1 MAKIVLG
8 HNGVAYRLH
17 EGFTHAGVFHAD
29 DIFSTALLR
38 ILNPEIEISRGFKVP
53 EDFDG
58 IAYDIGGGEF
68 DHHFD
73 GSPIRDDGTPYSS
86 FGLLWERFG
95 RSFFQTEE
103 SFSKIDELLVQS
115 IDITDCTGEKN
126 PLSTLISSYNLNWDS
141 TESDTEAFNK
151 AVSVAQQMLNE
162 FIESCRASERAH
174 ETLSEYEANSSDG
187 IIVLEKFVP
196 WGELISK
203 EEPKLL
209 VFPSQREGWNIRTL
223 PVSHT
228 DNSPRITLPKE
239 WWGNKNIAEDT
250 DGRMTFCHLSGFMG
264 TAKDKETALEIC
276 KELVEK
282 ASK

>member
-8 HNGVAYRLH
+8 HNGVAYRLNA
-17 EGFTHAGVFHAD
+17 GFTHAGVFHAD
-29 DIFSTALLR
+29 DIFATALLR

-53 EDFDG
+53 DGFDG
-58 IAYDIGGGEF
+58 IVYDIGGGEF

-73 GSPIRDDGTPYSS
+73 DSPKREDGTPYSS

-95 RSFFQTEE
+95 RSLFQTEE
-103 SFSKIDELLVQS
+103 SFNKIDELLVQP
-115 IDITDCTGEKN
+115 IDVTDCTGEKN
-126 PLSTLISSYNLNWDS
+126 PLSILISSYNLNWDS
-141 TESDTEAFNK
+141 NESDIEAFNR

-162 FIESCRASERAH
+162 FIESCKASERAH
-174 ETLSEYEANSSDG
+174 ETLSQYEANSNDE

-203 EEPKLL
+203 PEPKFII
-209 VFPSQREGWNIRTL
+209 FPSQREGWNIRTL
-223 PVSHT
+223 PVSYK
-228 DNSPRITLPKE
+228 DNSPRIALPKE

-250 DGRMTFCHLSGFMG
+250 NGKMTFCHPSGFMG
-264 TAKDKETALEIC
+264 SAKNKETAIEIC
-276 KELVEK
+276 KELIK